1 MFHQFVFCFQSC
13 WDLSRNF
20 PHLVQNIGWCV
31 LNCFPGTCPSFMDLL
46 QVGWDT
52 LISLGTMKWMC
63 DYAFNFMKL
72 KAFCGVCVFSTSFE
86 ILCVIF
92 QCLAV
97 LLGLDFLIFPRPFIT
112 NMYSCIFRFSFPDV
126 FLCDILEFAEFVKRL
141 IDPKFKKS
149 WQNQAPYSW
158 VEGS

>member
-97 LLGLDFLIFPRPFIT
+97 LLGLDFLIFPRSFIT

-141 IDPKFKKS
+141 IDPKF
-149 WQNQAPYSW
+149 
-158 VEGS
+158 